1 MSEVLPLVN
10 CSIMASPGQKKGACG
25 HIMASFDKH
34 SRCARC
40 REKGQG
46 DDPCVQNLQCDF
58 CSVLTP
64 EQVLKLSTPTYK
76 LRKEKAKAK
85 EVLVDPSSVVVLD
98 AQPEQEPAVSVS
110 PAPDLSL
117 PVPQFKK
124 DLQELDEKWAT
135 RMARL
140 EALITLGHRSSPVQ
154 DPTFSPVKV
163 PVSHAAPAG
172 ALSQTPFFV
181 STSASSGPAGPAV
194 GPDEPRDQ
202 DFSIADRQSPLQ
214 NLYPEAEPMF
224 KHPAPV
230 ATVSCISTTFFR
242 LRAGHLPRC
251 QSSGPD
257 VGPDEP
263 RDQDFSI
270 ADRQS
275 PLQNLYPEAEPMF
288 KHPAPVATVSCIS
301 TTFFRLRAGHL
312 PRCQS
317 SGNI

>member
-1 MSEVLPLVN
+1 
-10 CSIMASPGQKKGACG
+10 MASPGQKKGACG

-135 RMARL
+135 RMARF

-154 DPTFSPVKV
+154 NPTFSPVKV

-181 STSASSGPAGPAV
+181 RLLAQMSLEIRIFQLLTDNLHFKTST
-194 GPDEPRDQ
+194 RK
-202 DFSIADRQSPLQ
+202 Q
-214 NLYPEAEPMF
+214 NLCLNTLLRWLLCRQLLCLLPLKLHF
-224 KHPAPV
+224 NNLLPAPGRSPS
-230 ATVSCISTTFFR
+230 AMSILRKHLKRVSYLTQRNPQT
-242 LRAGHLPRC
+242 
-251 QSSGPD
+251 
-257 VGPDEP
+257 
-263 RDQDFSI
+263 
-270 ADRQS
+270 
-275 PLQNLYPEAEPMF
+275 
-288 KHPAPVATVSCIS
+288 
-301 TTFFRLRAGHL
+301 
-312 PRCQS
+312 
-317 SGNI
+317 